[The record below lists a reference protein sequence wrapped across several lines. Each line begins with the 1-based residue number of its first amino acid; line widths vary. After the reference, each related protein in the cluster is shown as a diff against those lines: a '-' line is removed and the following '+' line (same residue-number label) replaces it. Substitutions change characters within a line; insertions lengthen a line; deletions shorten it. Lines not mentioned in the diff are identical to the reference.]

1 MNVFKIRMMVFHLF
15 LRFHMQNVHEIIN
28 KIPPQLT
35 AQSFHQF
42 SVSWPLFS
50 FKMTEIHGS

>member
-1 MNVFKIRMMVFHLF
+1 
-15 LRFHMQNVHEIIN
+15 MQNVHEIIN

-42 SVSWPLFS
+42 SVSWPLFR
-50 FKMTEIHGS
+50 FKTTEIHGS